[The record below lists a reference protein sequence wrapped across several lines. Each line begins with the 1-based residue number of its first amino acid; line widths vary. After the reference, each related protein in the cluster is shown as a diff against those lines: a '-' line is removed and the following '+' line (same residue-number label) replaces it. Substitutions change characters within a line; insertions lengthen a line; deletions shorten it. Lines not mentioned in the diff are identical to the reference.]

1 MKLWGGRFR
10 EPLDPF
16 IEEFHT
22 SLPFDKRL
30 LVYDIVADQAHAKA
44 LAESGVISE
53 ELADRMVKAL
63 EEIKEEVRSGK
74 REIKGDEA
82 EDIHTL
88 VENWL
93 VEKIGEEAGF
103 LRAYRSRNE
112 QISCD
117 ERLFLKEET
126 SQILEEL
133 VSLQR
138 ILVNLAEQHKDWV
151 MPGYT
156 HLQQAQPVLLSHH
169 LLAYFWM
176 FQRDRER
183 FRDALKRIDISPE
196 GAGALA
202 GGKLD
207 PRLKAELLGFS
218 QAFENSVD
226 AVSDRDFILEF
237 LSACAICAV
246 HLSRLAEEVVLWSS
260 KELGF
265 LSLSDAVSTGS
276 SMMPHKKNPSPAEII
291 RGKTGKVIGA
301 LVSLLVILKGLTLT
315 YNNDLQEDKPPL
327 FDAVDTLKSSLK
339 AMGVILTN
347 AHFHKEI
354 MENSLDDYILAV
366 EIADYL
372 LEKGVPFR
380 KAHSIV
386 GNILLYAMDKGKK
399 FQELTIDEFKK
410 FSPLLEADVYDCL
423 SISSFLKRRNFPG
436 GTGEGA
442 VEKQLQK
449 AKEVLSQY
457 G

>member
-10 EPLDPF
+10 EPMDPF
-16 IEEFHT
+16 IEWFHS

-30 LVYDIVADQAHAKA
+30 VLYDIIADQAHAKA
-44 LAESGVISE
+44 LSACGVISE

-63 EEIKEEVRSGK
+63 EELKEEVMKGERT
-74 REIKGDEA
+74 IKGDEA

-93 VEKIGEEAGF
+93 GEKIGEEAGF

-112 QISCD
+112 QIACD

-126 SQILEEL
+126 RLILEGIS
-133 VSLQR
+133 SLQNV
-138 ILVNLAEQHKDWV
+138 LLNLAEEHKDWV
-151 MPGYT
+151 LPGYT
-156 HLQQAQPVLLSHH
+156 HLQRAQPILLSHH

-176 FQRDRER
+176 FQRDKER
-183 FRDALKRIDISPE
+183 FLDALKRIDVSPE

-207 PRLKAELLGFS
+207 PQLKAKLLGFS
-218 QAFENSVD
+218 KAFENSVD

-237 LSACAICAV
+237 LSASAICSA
-246 HLSRLAEEVVLWSS
+246 HLSRLAEEIVLWSS
-260 KELGF
+260 EEFGF
-265 LSLSDAVSTGS
+265 LTLSDAVSGGS
-276 SMMPHKKNPSPAEII
+276 SMMPHKKNPEPAEII
-291 RGKTGKVIGA
+291 RAKAGRVIGA
-301 LVSLLVILKGLTLT
+301 LISLFIALKGLPLS
-315 YNNDLQEDKPPL
+315 YNSDLQEDKPPL

-339 AMGVILTN
+339 AMEIILRN
-347 AHFHKEI
+347 VRFNKEK
-354 MENSLDDYILAV
+354 MEKGIDDYIFAV

-380 KAHSIV
+380 KAHAIV
-386 GNILLYAMDKGKK
+386 GNLLLYAMEKGKK
-399 FQELTIDEFKK
+399 FSELTIEEFKE
-410 FSPLLEADVYDCL
+410 FSPLFEEDLYNHL
-423 SISSFLKRRNFPG
+423 SLSSFLEKRNFQG
-436 GTGEGA
+436 GTGKKAIEN
-442 VEKQLQK
+442 QLLK